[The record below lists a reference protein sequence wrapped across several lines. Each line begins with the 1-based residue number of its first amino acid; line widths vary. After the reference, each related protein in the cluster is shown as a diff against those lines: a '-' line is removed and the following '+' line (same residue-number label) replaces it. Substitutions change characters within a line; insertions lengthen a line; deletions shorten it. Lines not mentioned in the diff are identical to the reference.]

1 MNGFANNS
9 ETPSLRVVVA
19 PDKFKGSLTAVEAAR
34 AIAEGV
40 RDAAAGA
47 EVRECPVADG
57 GEGTLDVLLAA
68 GGTRVDVRVRGPLD
82 APVDAWYVLLD
93 GTAYVES
100 ARACG
105 IEHVEPAPDVALAA
119 HTYGVG
125 ELIAHA
131 LDNGA
136 GRVVLTVGGTASTDG
151 GAGLLLALGA
161 VLLDGDEA
169 AVGLGGGA
177 LGAVRTVNLE
187 PVRKRLAGA
196 EVRVATDVTNP
207 LLGASGAA
215 PVFGPQKGAGPDDV
229 ELLGSALA
237 AWSEALV
244 RSGCEPF
251 ADIRGGGAGGGV
263 AAGALAGLGARIE
276 SGFDLVVELTGVLA
290 AMEGA
295 DLVITGEGSLDRQSL
310 AGKAPAGIAA
320 RAGERGIPVLAVAG
334 RVQLEPDDL
343 AAAGIWGSRALIDH
357 SPSLEHATR
366 NAYPLLR
373 GQTAELVTSW
383 LGTR

>member
-1 MNGFANNS
+1 M
-9 ETPSLRVVVA
+9 RVVVA

-34 AIAEGV
+34 AIGEGV
-40 RDAAAGA
+40 RDVVADA

-68 GGTRVDVRVRGPLD
+68 GGTRVAARVRGPLD
-82 APVDAWYVLLD
+82 ASIDAWYVLLD

-125 ELIAHA
+125 ELVAHA

-136 GRVVLTVGGTASTDG
+136 SRIVLTVGGTASTDG
-151 GAGLLLALGA
+151 GAGMLLALGA
-161 VLLDGDEA
+161 VLLDDDGNQ
-169 AVGLGGGA
+169 VGLGGGA
-177 LGAVRTVNLE
+177 LGAVRTVDLA
-187 PVRKRLAGA
+187 PVRQKLDAA

-207 LLGASGAA
+207 LLGPEGAA

-229 ELLGSALA
+229 EALGRSLT
-237 AWSEALV
+237 AWSDALV
-244 RSGCEPF
+244 RSGCAPF
-251 ADIRGGGAGGGV
+251 ADIPGGGAGGGV

-276 SGFDLVVELTGVLA
+276 SGFDLVVDLTGVLA
-290 AMEGA
+290 AMNGA

-320 RAGERGIPVLAVAG
+320 RAGALGIPVLAVAG
-334 RVQLEPDDL
+334 RVQLEPSDL
-343 AAAGIWGSRALIDH
+343 AAAGIAGSRALIDH
-357 SPSLEHATR
+357 APSLEYATR

-373 GQTAELVTSW
+373 EQTAELVRCW
-383 LGTR
+383 LSH